1 MNLKAISKTLLIVIV
16 VVVIAIA
23 GVAAYFVL
31 TPSAPPVAGTID
43 VYVGFEGIKEGAD
56 AKLFWIVQPS
66 SATFKVGDRVK
77 IVLHNN
83 NTYPSPHSFAI
94 IGPDGA
100 QIAQISATAGATREV
115 TITLDKPGTYV
126 INCLTFCGA
135 WHTTVGKMQNV
146 PLLTVTG

>member
-31 TPSAPPVAGTID
+31 TPTAPPVAGTID
-43 VYVGFEGIKEGAD
+43 VYVGFEGIKEGTD
-56 AKLFWIVQPS
+56 AKLFWIVKPS
-66 SATFKVGDRVK
+66 GATFKVGDRVK

-83 NTYPSPHSFAI
+83 NTYPSPHALAI

-100 QIAQISATAGATREV
+100 QIGQLSAAAGATREV
-115 TITLDKPGTYV
+115 TITLDKPGTYIV
-126 INCLTFCGA
+126 NCLTFCGA
-135 WHTTVGKMQNV
+135 WHVEKGKMQEV
-146 PLLTVTG
+146 PLLRVSS